1 MVSISHVFLLG
12 SSNESF
18 LVEPYIRNPA
28 PAEVARSSEGRRK
41 SKEDY
46 GAMAVQDDLES
57 KLANSAL
64 DSSSSRLP
72 STRGASS
79 DGERIGANEG
89 SVSLGDNGAELDEK
103 IGGADVEGNMFMN
116 IWHEY
121 LFIFVVTSA
130 QLITVSFC
138 QYSDTCDRGLIIG
151 GME

>member
-1 MVSISHVFLLG
+1 M
-12 SSNESF
+12 
-18 LVEPYIRNPA
+18 
-28 PAEVARSSEGRRK
+28 ARSSEGRRK

-103 IGGADVEGNMFMN
+103 IGGAEVEGNMFMN

-138 QYSDTCDRGLIIG
+138 QSSNTCDRGINHWWDGIASKLREYCSPDISYLAGAWITRV
-151 GME
+151 